1 MNKIEKKHTI
11 GYLILFVMLAL
22 ILNACKGA
30 TSANNP
36 ASTNLPPVISNTG
49 VVVEGK
55 VVPSQYANIS
65 FSKSGV
71 VAEVLVKEGAPLQ
84 SGDVIARLENSEALQ
99 AEVAR
104 AEDAVLQAQQAL
116 DDLTENGRLD
126 QANTL
131 KSVADAYD
139 ALRSADR
146 QLYYFTV
153 PANQRDLDMFTAVD
167 LMRQRLEK
175 ARKDWEP
182 YKYDEEEWTW
192 QWKNSPRGDIKQAL
206 DDAEGDFRTS
216 TLRIIY
222 AADKAKAEETLA
234 KAKKDYDIL
243 QKGPDP
249 DEVAAAE
256 SKLKGAQTSLDAA
269 KAALQDLEL
278 RAPFSGTIA
287 KLDLKVGES
296 VTLGQ
301 AVVTITDLSQWIVE
315 TDDLT
320 EIEVVK
326 ILQGQAAT
334 VVPDALPEASIAGTV
349 ASINDVYEEKRGD
362 ITYTVKIALTDPPP
376 QLRWGMTVAVTFAK
390 P

>member
-1 MNKIEKKHTI
+1 MKNTNKKHTI
-11 GYLILFVMLAL
+11 GYLFVIIMLTGILT
-22 ILNACKGA
+22 ACKGA
-30 TSANNP
+30 SSVNNP
-36 ASTNLPPVISNTG
+36 VITNPPPVISNTG

-55 VVPSQYANIS
+55 VVPSQFANIS
-65 FSKSGV
+65 FNKSGV
-71 VAEVLVKEGAPLQ
+71 VAEVLVKEGASSQ

-104 AEDAVLQAQQAL
+104 AEDVLLQAQQAL
-116 DDLTENGRLD
+116 DDLTENTALD
-126 QANTL
+126 RANGL

-139 ALRSADR
+139 ALRTADR

-153 PANQRDLDMFTAVD
+153 PANQRDLEMFAAVD

-182 YKYDEEEWTW
+182 YKYEEEEWTW

-206 DDAEGDFRTS
+206 DDAEGDFRTAM
-216 TLRIIY
+216 LRIIY

-234 KAKKDYDIL
+234 KVKKDYDIL

-249 DEVAAAE
+249 DELAAAE
-256 SKLKGAQTSLDAA
+256 SRLKNAQTSLDAA

-278 RAPFSGTIA
+278 KAPFSGVIA

-301 AVVTITDLSQWIVE
+301 AVVTIADFSKWMVE

-320 EIEVVK
+320 EIEVVE
-326 ILQGQAAT
+326 IQQGQAAR
-334 VVPDALPEASIAGTV
+334 VVPDALPDANIAGTV
-349 ASINDVYEEKRGD
+349 ESINDVYEEKRGD
-362 ITYTVKIALTDPPP
+362 ITYTVKITLADHPP

-390 P
+390 

>member
-1 MNKIEKKHTI
+1 MKKINKKSTI
-11 GYLILFVMLAL
+11 GYLIIFVMLTL
-22 ILNACKGA
+22 TFTAC
-30 TSANNP
+30 SAASSTNNP
-36 ASTNLPPVISNTG
+36 PSTNLPPVISNTG
-49 VVVEGK
+49 VVVEGM
-55 VVPSQYANIS
+55 VVPSQFAKIS
-65 FSKSGV
+65 FTKSGV
-71 VAEVLVKEGAPLQ
+71 VAEVLVKEGASAQ
-84 SGDVIARLENSEALQ
+84 TGDVIARLENSEALQ
-99 AEVAR
+99 AEVAK

-116 DDLTENGRLD
+116 DDLTENVALNR
-126 QANTL
+126 ANGL

-139 ALRSADR
+139 ALRSADH

-153 PANQRDLDMFTAVD
+153 PSNQRDLDMFAAAE

-175 ARKDWEP
+175 ARKDWDP
-182 YKYDEEEWTW
+182 YKYEEQEWTW

-206 DDAEGDFRTS
+206 DDAEGDFRTAM
-216 TLRIIY
+216 LRIIY
-222 AADKAKAEETLA
+222 AADKEKAEETLA

-256 SKLKGAQTSLDAA
+256 SKLKDAQTSLDAA

-278 RAPFSGTIA
+278 KAPFSGTIA

-301 AVVTITDLSQWIVE
+301 SVVTIADFSKWIVE

-326 ILQGQAAT
+326 IQPEQAAT
-334 VVPDALPEASIAGTV
+334 IVPDALPDANIAGTV
-349 ASINDVYEEKRGD
+349 ESINDVYEEKRGD
-362 ITYTVKIALTDPPP
+362 ITYTVKIALTDTPP

-390 P
+390 